1 MSEIIATI
9 EELSISLADL
19 NGTPPEYDLQSAIDQ
34 IAELC
39 GGDRQKAYER
49 CYDILCETLMME
61 KKQ

>member
-9 EELSISLADL
+9 EELSVSLADL
-19 NGTPPEYDLQSAIDQ
+19 NGAPPEYDLQSAIDQ

-49 CYDILCETLMME
+49 CHDILCETLMME